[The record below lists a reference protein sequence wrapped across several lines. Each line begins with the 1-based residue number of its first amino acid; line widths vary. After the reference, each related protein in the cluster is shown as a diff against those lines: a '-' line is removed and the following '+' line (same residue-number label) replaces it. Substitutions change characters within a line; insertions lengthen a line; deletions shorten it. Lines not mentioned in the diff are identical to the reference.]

1 MLLLIALIAGLAVG
15 ALRGGKLLRLGE
27 LRGLGFAI
35 ASLVLDPVL
44 HAVPDIGLWPKGL
57 LTSACYLCVVLFAV
71 VNRRAKVGAALL
83 GTGTVLNYAVRAA
96 NAFRMPVSA
105 KALEVYA
112 GISAQE
118 VLARRADYCIAD
130 GSTRLYRLGD
140 ILYLP
145 VPGIGGF
152 ASVGDIFI
160 AAGICFLVIAVMGKK
175 EPEPTVPEEAGK

>member
-1 MLLLIALIAGLAVG
+1 MLLLIGLIAGLAVG

-27 LRGLGFAI
+27 LRGLWFAI

-118 VLARRADYCIAD
+118 VLAQQGIALDCGETLRLAPHTHGTD
-130 GSTRLYRLGD
+130 GF
-140 ILYLP
+140 
-145 VPGIGGF
+145 F
-152 ASVGDIFI
+152 A
-160 AAGICFLVIAVMGKK
+160 AVLERHHIEGK
-175 EPEPTVPEEAGK
+175 P